1 MNTVGPVPTP
11 TLRDLLNAHRD
22 EIFASFNCHQTGT
35 IVSFDATKQT
45 AKVQLNVQRTVYNK
59 LQTSQE
65 QPTTPTVINYP
76 VLVDVPVFF
85 LTGGNARI
93 TMPVAAG
100 DTCLVLFNDRD
111 LDPWFT
117 TGAQAQPNTSRMH
130 SLADGLAL
138 VGFRSMAN
146 KEAAYSSADLEIWH
160 GESRIKMKANGDI
173 ELWGP
178 NATMNGTTKG
188 NYIRLYSDGIV
199 QFYADTTGGASY
211 ITLTDKLAFGNSAGA
226 SLHTALNAV
235 ITALTALNGKTGPS
249 AATQITAAQ
258 TAINDILA

>member
-1 MNTVGPVPTP
+1 MNTVGPIPTP

-22 EIFASFNCHQTGT
+22 EIMAGFNCHQTGT

-45 AKVQLNVQRTVYNK
+45 AQVQLNVQRTVYNK
-59 LQTSQE
+59 LQTTE
-65 QPTTPTVINYP
+65 AQPNTPVIINYP

-85 LTGGNARI
+85 LTGGTARI

-117 TGAQAQPNTSRMH
+117 TGTQAAPNTSRMH

-138 VGFRSMAN
+138 VGFRSQAN
-146 KEAAYSSADLEIWH
+146 KAENYSTT
-160 GESRIKMKANGDI
+160 DI
-173 ELWGP
+173 E
-178 NATMNGTTKG
+178 
-188 NYIRLYSDGIV
+188 IRHGDSLVSVKSDGYIEIIAPRTWIKGTAKNNRI
-199 QFYADTTGGASY
+199 QNLEDGG
-211 ITLTDKLAFGNSAGA
+211 ITLQSDKTAGA
-226 SLHTALNAV
+226 SGVYLTEKVRIANTGGDLLTTLNLV
-235 ITALTALNGKTGPS
+235 ITALTALNSKTGPS

-258 TAINDILA
+258 TAITNLLN